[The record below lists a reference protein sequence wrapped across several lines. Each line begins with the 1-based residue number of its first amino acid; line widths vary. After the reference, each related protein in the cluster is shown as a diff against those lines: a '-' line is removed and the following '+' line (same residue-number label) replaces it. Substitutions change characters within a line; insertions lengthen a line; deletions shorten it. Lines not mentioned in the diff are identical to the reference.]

1 MSIYLQ
7 FPELLQAFFTDRLS
21 HQMQASPNTIASYRD
36 TFRLLLQFVRQQTSK
51 PPTEVTIEV
60 LEPAFLSSFLN
71 YLERDRGICARSRN
85 VRLAAIHSFF
95 RFVAFTEPSYVAL
108 AQRVLAIPNK
118 RFDRR
123 PIEYLTKPEIEAPL
137 SAPDRST
144 WGGRRDY
151 ALLLVATQ
159 TGLRVSELVGL
170 RCDDVVLGVGG
181 SIRCQGKGRKERST
195 PLRKDVV
202 GTLRAWMRERLGVPT
217 DPLFPSARGGQLSR
231 DAAERILAKHV
242 DSAGKQCPTLA
253 KKHVSMHVLR
263 HSVAM
268 DLLHHGV
275 DRSVIALW
283 LGHESI
289 ETTEVYLHASMAM
302 KEKALAKASP
312 SKTRT
317 DPYRPDDHLLA
328 FLKSL

>member
-1 MSIYLQ
+1 M
-7 FPELLQAFFTDRLS
+7 
-21 HQMQASPNTIASYRD
+21 
-36 TFRLLLQFVRQQTSK
+36 
-51 PPTEVTIEV
+51 EV
-60 LEPAFLSSFLN
+60 LEPAFLATFLN
-71 YLERDRGICARSRN
+71 HLEVERDICPRSRN

-95 RFVAFTEPSYVAL
+95 RFVAFTEPSYLAL
-108 AQRVLAIPNK
+108 AQRVLAMPSK

-123 PIEYLTKPEIEAPL
+123 PIEYLTKPEIEAL
-137 SAPDRST
+137 LCAPDRST

-170 RCDDVVLGVGG
+170 SCDDVVLGVGA
-181 SIRCQGKGRKERST
+181 SIRCKGKGRKERST
-195 PLRKDVV
+195 PLRNDVV
-202 GTLRAWMRERLGVPT
+202 GTLRAWMREQSGGPT
-217 DPLFPSARGGQLSR
+217 DPLFPSARGGRLSR

-242 DSAGKQCPTLA
+242 DRAGTQCPSLA
-253 KKHVSMHVLR
+253 KKTVSMHVLR

-268 DLLHHGV
+268 DLLHQGV

-289 ETTEVYLHASMAM
+289 QTTEVYLHASMAM
-302 KEKALAKASP
+302 KEKALAKATP
-312 SKTRT
+312 SKTRNDRYRPT
-317 DPYRPDDHLLA
+317 DPLLT